1 MARIPLFPEVL
12 LKVYKCIGES
22 EQNPLK
28 PPDQKKYRS
37 AVELSYEKQ
46 ATDSAK
52 LLKHIM
58 DELNLDDDGIR
69 DALGNIID
77 EWIPFNKDLEM
88 ATWTHQASRQQVIWH
103 LLCYSYAPLLGRRL
117 ALWQLDGVTDPGMPA
132 HEFWYLPQISPD
144 TQQLRL
150 PVERVLDW
158 WLDLMGDTKAVK
170 DSIDLE
176 QNQSHD
182 DRADSVE
189 RSLKYWRA
197 GDTLPNLKTI
207 EEYFS
212 DEICFQY
219 KNAIEIKYPEDQS
232 VSVELFHSVLA
243 YIKNRG
249 VSEADL
255 LKQIP
260 VNEEKL
266 QRMLHKP
273 VNDDSDITP
282 LHAGFVREI
291 VQRYQAPN
299 NRTLRQRMKVARLSQ
314 DGYLKLQKYLSP
326 GVGIKEADP
335 TVNKILQA
343 IDVYMDAYRTT
354 VDCSINV
361 EGPFRETYEQRTSLE
376 NRVQEDYLS
385 RLRKQEF
392 AYFVGNVPLYAQF
405 ECFAAISP
413 GFDDKGGTAVGA
425 RLSRKFEPLT
435 VDSPLPD
442 LWLPDDAAWVER
454 TEHQQR
460 DHAQREN
467 KFNQLRESLAL
478 GTHAQVLPDVT
489 DPMVLAQAMEIHTLN
504 NQQYGALV
512 LRVEKL
518 ALTQAQRIPIIRAKL
533 RRALLLPNQRKW
545 NLKTKDYVDR
555 LITAF
560 EDNPH
565 RADAEPYYLH
575 YKARHLLCS
584 NQFEEAAEVFEQA
597 RTYSLERNCGRL
609 TGEIALNAFALL
621 VGMNQYIPNQH
632 ESYYRYVI
640 EYPVVEFPATEK
652 HVVVEWMR
660 NYFWKDLYRRYPGI
674 PKAGRL

>member
-1 MARIPLFPEVL
+1 MARIPLFPNVL
-12 LKVYKCIGES
+12 LEVYKCIGES
-22 EQNPLK
+22 KKILNK
-28 PPDQKKYRS
+28 SADQRKFRT
-37 AVELSYEKQ
+37 AVELSNEKQ
-46 ATDSAK
+46 ATISAE
-52 LLKHIM
+52 LAKHIM
-58 DELNLDDDGIR
+58 DELNLDDDGIMH
-69 DALGNIID
+69 ALGNIIA

-88 ATWTHQASRQQVIWH
+88 ATWTHRASLQQVIWH

-117 ALWQLDGVTDPGMPA
+117 ALWQLDGVTDPGMPS

-158 WLDLMGDTKAVK
+158 WLDLMGGMEAVK
-170 DSIDLE
+170 ASIDLE

-182 DRADSVE
+182 DRAESVE
-189 RSLKYWRA
+189 RNLKKWRA
-197 GDTLPNLKTI
+197 GATPNLKKI

-212 DEICFQY
+212 DEICFHY
-219 KNAIEIKYPEDQS
+219 KNAIDIKYPEDQS
-232 VSVELFHSVLA
+232 VSVELFHSVLT
-243 YIKNRG
+243 YIEKRG
-249 VSEADL
+249 LSEADL

-260 VNEEKL
+260 VNEDIL
-266 QRMLHKP
+266 QRVLREP
-273 VNDDSDITP
+273 FNDDSDITP